1 MRKSGYGIVKIF
13 KQKLFPKLFRFIKEL
28 LNEVYMLHKKC
39 STLHVDLKMK
49 VNVEL
54 IIRNTEMI
62 LFIGNCVY
70 LRIPSL
76 KGVHYTIYYKHY
88 YGNKLFE

>member
-1 MRKSGYGIVKIF
+1 M
-13 KQKLFPKLFRFIKEL
+13 RFIR
-28 LNEVYMLHKKC
+28 YIKKC

-70 LRIPSL
+70 MWIPSL

>member
-1 MRKSGYGIVKIF
+1 M
-13 KQKLFPKLFRFIKEL
+13 RFIR
-28 LNEVYMLHKKC
+28 YIKKC

-76 KGVHYTIYYKHY
+76 EGVHHTIYYKHY